1 MDATTRTTLQTAQ
14 QALLHVHKALLEA
27 ERRRYEAR
35 HGRIP
40 SAMAFLQLLLN
51 DDWFA
56 WIRPMSGLAAQIDEA
71 LFAKAGETTM
81 APSLLLEEARFL
93 LSPRH
98 EGDDLP
104 ARLFQMIQATPEVA
118 VAHAE
123 AMKMW
128 PPTSGER

>member
-1 MDATTRTTLQTAQ
+1 MDQTERTTLKTAQ
-14 QALLHVHKALLEA
+14 QALLHVHKAILDT
-27 ERRRYEAR
+27 ERRRYEAA

-40 SAMAFLQLLLN
+40 SAMGFLQLLLN
-51 DDWFA
+51 DEWFA
-56 WIRPMSGLAAQIDEA
+56 WLRPMSGLAAQIDEA
-71 LFAKAGETTM
+71 LFAKPGETAM

-104 ARLFQMIQATPEVA
+104 ARLYQLIQSVPEVA

-123 AMKMW
+123 AMKIW
-128 PPTSGER
+128 PAS

>member
-1 MDATTRTTLQTAQ
+1 MDAPTRTTLQTAQ

-27 ERRRYEAR
+27 ERRKYEAA

-40 SAMAFLQLLLN
+40 SAMGFLQLLLN
-51 DDWFA
+51 DPWFA

-71 LFAKAGETTM
+71 LFAKPGETALPTD
-81 APSLLLEEARFL
+81 LLLEEARFF

-104 ARLFQMIQATPEVA
+104 GKLYQMIQANPEVA

-123 AMKMW
+123 AMKIW
-128 PPTSGER
+128 PATPRP

>member
-1 MDATTRTTLQTAQ
+1 MDATERTTLKTAQ
-14 QALLHVHKALLEA
+14 QALLHVHKAILDT
-27 ERRRYEAR
+27 ERRRYEAA

-40 SAMAFLQLLLN
+40 SAMGFLQLLLN
-51 DDWFA
+51 DEWFA
-56 WIRPMSGLAAQIDEA
+56 WLRPMSGLAAQIDEA
-71 LFAKAGETTM
+71 LFAKPGETAM

-104 ARLFQMIQATPEVA
+104 ARLYQLIQSVPEVA

-123 AMKMW
+123 AMKIW
-128 PPTSGER
+128 PAS

>member
-1 MDATTRTTLQTAQ
+1 MDPATRVTLQTAQ
-14 QALLHVHKALLEA
+14 KALLHVHKAILEQ
-27 ERRRYEAR
+27 ERRRYEAE

-40 SAMAFLQLLLN
+40 SAMGFLQLLLN

-56 WIRPMSGLAAQIDEA
+56 WLRPMSGLAAQIDEA
-71 LFAKAGETTM
+71 LFAKAGEPAM

-104 ARLFQMIQATPEVA
+104 ARLFQMIQAVPEVA

-123 AMKMW
+123 AMRMW
-128 PPTSGER
+128 PAT

>member
-1 MDATTRTTLQTAQ
+1 MDASTRATLQTAQ

-27 ERRRYEAR
+27 ERRRYEAA

-40 SAMAFLQLLLN
+40 GAMAFLQLLLN
-51 DDWFA
+51 DPWFA

-71 LFAKAGETTM
+71 LFAKPGED
-81 APSLLLEEARFL
+81 ALPSDLLLEEARFF

-104 ARLFQMIQATPEVA
+104 GRLYQMIQSNPEVA

-123 AMKMW
+123 AMKLW
-128 PPTSGER
+128 PQAPRP

>member
-1 MDATTRTTLQTAQ
+1 MDAPTRATLHTAQ
-14 QALLHVHKALLEA
+14 KALLHVHKAILDE
-27 ERRRYEAR
+27 ERRRYEAA

-40 SAMAFLQLLLN
+40 SAMGFLQLLLN

-56 WIRPMSGLAAQIDEA
+56 WLRPMSGLAAQIDEA
-71 LFAKAGETTM
+71 LFAKPGETTM

-98 EGDDLP
+98 EGEDLP
-104 ARLFQMIQATPEVA
+104 ARLYQMIQGVPEVA

-123 AMKMW
+123 AMRIW
-128 PPTSGER
+128 PATA

>member
-1 MDATTRTTLQTAQ
+1 MDSATRTTLQTAQ
-14 QALLHVHKALLEA
+14 KALLHVHKALLEQ
-27 ERRRYEAR
+27 ERRRYELE
-35 HGRIP
+35 HGRVQ

-51 DDWFA
+51 DPWFA

-71 LFAKAGETTM
+71 LFAKPGETAM

-104 ARLFQMIQATPEVA
+104 GKLYQLIQATPEVA

-128 PPTSGER
+128 PVERAE

>member
-1 MDATTRTTLQTAQ
+1 MDPTTRTTLQTAQ

-27 ERRRYEAR
+27 ERRKYEAE

-51 DDWFA
+51 DPWFA

-71 LFAKAGETTM
+71 LFAKPGETALPTD
-81 APSLLLEEARFL
+81 LLLEEARFF

-98 EGDDLP
+98 EGEDLP
-104 ARLFQMIQATPEVA
+104 GRLYQMIQSNPDVA

-123 AMKMW
+123 AMKLW
-128 PPTSGER
+128 PATPRS

>member
-1 MDATTRTTLQTAQ
+1 MDSATRTTLQTAQ
-14 QALLHVHKALLEA
+14 KALLHVHKAILDQ
-27 ERRRYEAR
+27 ERRRYEAA

-40 SAMAFLQLLLN
+40 TAMGFLQLLLN
-51 DDWFA
+51 DEWFA
-56 WIRPMSGLAAQIDEA
+56 WLRPMSGLAAQIDEA
-71 LFAKAGETTM
+71 LFAKPGETAM

-104 ARLFQMIQATPEVA
+104 ARLYQLIQSVPEVA

-123 AMKMW
+123 AMKIW
-128 PPTSGER
+128 PAS

>member
-1 MDATTRTTLQTAQ
+1 MEPTERITLKTAQ
-14 QALLHVHKALLEA
+14 QALLHVHKAILDT
-27 ERRRYEAR
+27 ERRRYEAA

-40 SAMAFLQLLLN
+40 SAMGFLQLLLN
-51 DDWFA
+51 DEWFA
-56 WIRPMSGLAAQIDEA
+56 WLRPMSGLAAQIDEA
-71 LFAKAGETTM
+71 LFAKPGETAM

-104 ARLFQMIQATPEVA
+104 ARLYQLIQSVPEVA

-123 AMKMW
+123 AMKIW
-128 PPTSGER
+128 PAS

>member
-1 MDATTRTTLQTAQ
+1 MDAATRTTLQTAQ

-27 ERRRYEAR
+27 ERRRYEAE
-35 HGRIP
+35 HGRVP

-51 DDWFA
+51 DPWFA

-71 LFAKAGETTM
+71 LFAKPGET
-81 APSLLLEEARFL
+81 ALPSDLLLEEARFF

-104 ARLFQMIQATPEVA
+104 GKLFQMIQANPEVA

-128 PPTSGER
+128 PPKPRS

>member
-1 MDATTRTTLQTAQ
+1 MDPATCTTLQTAQ
-14 QALLHVHKALLEA
+14 KALLHVHKAILEQ
-27 ERRRYEAR
+27 ERRRYEAE

-40 SAMAFLQLLLN
+40 SAMGFLQLLLN

-56 WIRPMSGLAAQIDEA
+56 WLRPMSGLAAQIDEA
-71 LFAKAGETTM
+71 LFAKAGEPAM
-81 APSLLLEEARFL
+81 APRLLLEEARFL

-104 ARLFQMIQATPEVA
+104 ARLYQMIQAVPEVA

-123 AMKMW
+123 AMRMW
-128 PPTSGER
+128 PAA